1 MMTEINEIVEQTT
14 PIQQVADVTEDVR
27 IAESTR
33 EELYPGDSG
42 TLSLAL
48 RKLLVTLLKGPYLY
62 REKRKDAWNLLINNM
77 AAVRTQLSNLLLDL
91 VVDDELGVAYVCKPN
106 LEEIEAPSLLNQYA
120 FKFLD
125 SVLLIEMRDRLMR
138 AQQGGEA

>member
-27 IAESTR
+27 IAESAR

-48 RKLLVTLLKGPYLY
+48 RKLLVTL
-62 REKRKDAWNLLINNM
+62 
-77 AAVRTQLSNLLLDL
+77 
-91 VVDDELGVAYVCKPN
+91 
-106 LEEIEAPSLLNQYA
+106 
-120 FKFLD
+120 
-125 SVLLIEMRDRLMR
+125 
-138 AQQGGEA
+138 

>member
-27 IAESTR
+27 IAESAR

-48 RKLLVTLLKGPYLY
+48 RKLLVTLLKGF
-62 REKRKDAWNLLINNM
+62 
-77 AAVRTQLSNLLLDL
+77 
-91 VVDDELGVAYVCKPN
+91 C
-106 LEEIEAPSLLNQYA
+106 
-120 FKFLD
+120 
-125 SVLLIEMRDRLMR
+125 
-138 AQQGGEA
+138 